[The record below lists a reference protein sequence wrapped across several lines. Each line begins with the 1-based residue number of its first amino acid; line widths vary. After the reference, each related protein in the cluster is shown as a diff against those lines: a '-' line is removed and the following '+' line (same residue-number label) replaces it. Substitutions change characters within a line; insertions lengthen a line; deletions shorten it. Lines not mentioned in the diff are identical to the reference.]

1 MAIDPA
7 ILRRGRAG
15 FTPVVFCSVDG
26 RNITDL
32 LRPRLIEATVED
44 GAGFESD
51 GLTIV
56 LDNAGDIIARPR
68 KKAVVVFG
76 GGFKETGG
84 PVRFGTYE
92 VEDAEKTFLKRTMTI
107 IARAAR
113 IGDSLKERKNRAFEN
128 MTVGEIVE
136 QIAGDHGLTPAVSER
151 IAAIK
156 VPYRAQLGES
166 DANLLSWLGYRLN
179 AVASAKDGRL
189 VFSRKGD
196 ATSISGASLPVVTVG
211 PDDLA
216 DDCTFRGTARAAYGK
231 VRAYWHDQAE
241 AVRKV
246 VEEGDGDLAAEITE
260 PFQDE
265 DEAREAVR
273 SRKDGLAR
281 EEETLSLELWGRPDA
296 QADAE
301 LRLVGCDKDADG
313 TWSIETVQHR
323 FSGESA
329 YTTSIEAKRGDSSGG
344 KGSKGGKKAAG
355 GKGTEAVP
363 DLDAEPPPW
372 EVPKGGS

>member
-7 ILRRGRAG
+7 ILRRGRTG

-51 GLTIV
+51 GLTII

-76 GGFKETGG
+76 GGFRETGG

-107 IARAAR
+107 IARAAK

-128 MTVGEIVE
+128 MTIGEVIELV
-136 QIAGDHGLTPAVSER
+136 AADHGLQPAVSSK
-151 IAAIK
+151 IAGIK
-156 VPYRAQLGES
+156 VRYRAQLGES
-166 DANLLSWLGYRLN
+166 DANLLSWLGQRLN

-196 ATSISGASLPVVTVG
+196 AMTISGAPLPVVTVG

-216 DDCTFRGTARAAYGK
+216 DACTFRGTARAAYGK

-241 AVRKV
+241 AVRKL
-246 VEEGDGDLAAEITE
+246 VEEGDGELAAEITE

-265 DEAREAVR
+265 DEAREAVKGR
-273 SRKDGLAR
+273 RQGLER

-301 LRLVGCDKDADG
+301 LQLVDCDRDADG
-313 TWSIETVQHR
+313 KWSIETVQHR

-329 YTTSIEAKRGDSSGG
+329 YTTSITAKRGDSS
-344 KGSKGGKKAAG
+344 KTGKKA
-355 GKGTEAVP
+355 GKKDGEAAS
-363 DLDAEPPPW
+363 DLDAVPPPW

>member
-7 ILRRGRAG
+7 ILRRGRTG

-32 LRPRLIEATVED
+32 LQPRLIEATVDD

-84 PVRFGTYE
+84 AIRFGTYE
-92 VEDAEKTFLKRTMTI
+92 VEDAEKTFLRRTMTI
-107 IARAAR
+107 VARAAK
-113 IGDSLKERKNRAFEN
+113 IGDTMKERKNRAFDGK
-128 MTVGEIVE
+128 TVGEIIE
-136 QIAGDHGLTPAVSER
+136 QIAADNGLQPAISDK
-151 IAAIK
+151 IGNIK

-166 DANLLSWLGYRLN
+166 DANLLSWLGQRFN
-179 AVASAKDGRL
+179 AVASANDGRL

-196 ATSISGASLPVVTVG
+196 AMTMGGASLPVVTVG

-216 DDCTFRGTARAAYGK
+216 DDCTFRGTARAAFGK
-231 VRAYWHDQAE
+231 VRAYWHDQDE
-241 AVRKV
+241 AVRKM

-265 DEAREAVR
+265 DEAREAVKG
-273 SRKDGLAR
+273 RKEGLQR
-281 EEETLSLELWGRPDA
+281 EEETLSLNLWGRPDA

-301 LRLVGCDKDADG
+301 LQLDGCDRDADG
-313 TWSIETVQHR
+313 SWSIETVQHK
-323 FSGESA
+323 FSGTSA

-344 KGSKGGKKAAG
+344 KSGKKK
-355 GKGTEAVP
+355 GKKSGSGAVP

>member
-7 ILRRGRAG
+7 ILRRGRTG
-15 FTPVVFCSVDG
+15 YTPVVFCSVDG

-32 LRPRLIEATVED
+32 LQPRLIEATVDD

-51 GLTIV
+51 GLTII

-84 PVRFGTYE
+84 AIRFGTYE
-92 VEDAEKTFLKRTMTI
+92 VEDAEKTFQRRTMTI
-107 IARAAR
+107 VARAAK
-113 IGDSLKERKNRAFEN
+113 IGDTMKERKNRAFDGK
-128 MTVGEIVE
+128 TVGEIIE
-136 QIAGDHGLTPAVSER
+136 QIAADNGLQPAISAKV
-151 IAAIK
+151 AGIK

-166 DANLLSWLGYRLN
+166 DANLLSWLGQRFN

-196 ATSISGASLPVVTVG
+196 AMTMGGAALPLVTVG

-216 DDCTFRGTARAAYGK
+216 DECVFRGTARAAYGK
-231 VRAYWHDQAE
+231 VRAYWHDQDE
-241 AVRKV
+241 AVRKK

-265 DEAREAVR
+265 DEAREAVKG
-273 SRKDGLAR
+273 RKEGLER
-281 EEETLSLELWGRPDA
+281 EEETLSLQLWGRPDA

-301 LRLVGCDKDADG
+301 LQLDGCDKDADG
-313 TWSIETVQHR
+313 SWSIETVQHK
-323 FSGESA
+323 FSGTSA
-329 YTTSIEAKRGDSSGG
+329 YTTSIEAKRGDSSAG
-344 KGSKGGKKAAG
+344 KSGKKKGKNGSSAA
-355 GKGTEAVP
+355 P